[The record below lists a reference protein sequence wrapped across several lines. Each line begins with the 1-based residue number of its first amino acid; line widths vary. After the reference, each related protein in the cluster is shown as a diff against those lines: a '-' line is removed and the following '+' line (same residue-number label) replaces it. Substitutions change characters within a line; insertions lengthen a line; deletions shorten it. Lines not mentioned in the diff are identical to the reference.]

1 MLAKLKDMQFFKHFA
16 NFIDLQKY
24 YEKVFLI
31 KQCGLAKVAE
41 RLLKKVFCK
50 G

>member
-16 NFIDLQKY
+16 NFIDLQEY

-31 KQCGLAKVAE
+31 KKCGLAKVAE